1 MSDADKMIS
10 EYKNQIIEKDRT
22 LLSLRRQ
29 LDESLG
35 KNQELLTQNEMVV
48 QEASTTKV
56 KYEESLVIIHQLQI
70 QLKQLQD
77 AFDKATSELESV
89 RQSLLLEK
97 EQSGYLL
104 KDLNEA
110 KALIATLRDS
120 SSSSSAQLLDK
131 IRDLENQVKDKDAK
145 LKTGANQY
153 QQLYNE
159 SEKHKFEKG
168 VA

>member
-77 AFDKATSELESV
+77 AFDKATSELETV

>member
-145 LKTGANQY
+145 LKTSANQY

>member
-1 MSDADKMIS
+1 MSDADKVIS
-10 EYKNQIIEKDRT
+10 DYKSQIMEKDRT

-77 AFDKATSELESV
+77 AFDKATSELEAA
-89 RQSLLLEK
+89 R
-97 EQSGYLL
+97 
-104 KDLNEA
+104 
-110 KALIATLRDS
+110 
-120 SSSSSAQLLDK
+120 
-131 IRDLENQVKDKDAK
+131 
-145 LKTGANQY
+145 
-153 QQLYNE
+153 
-159 SEKHKFEKG
+159 
-168 VA
+168 

>member
-77 AFDKATSELESV
+77 AFDKATSELETV

-145 LKTGANQY
+145 LKTSANQY
-153 QQLYNE
+153 QQLHNE